1 MRLFKI
7 WIRDVFWFVPLG
19 PGTTVTESKPHL
31 ESDAP
36 PCRFITCMV
45 LFLPCRRYDT
55 RLYHRGLENNSTH
68 LRPIIQ
74 INFGSKE
81 AIERDYLQLKKNYG
95 DTSLLA
101 MPILREEL

>member
-1 MRLFKI
+1 M
-7 WIRDVFWFVPLG
+7 
-19 PGTTVTESKPHL
+19 
-31 ESDAP
+31 
-36 PCRFITCMV
+36 
-45 LFLPCRRYDT
+45 
-55 RLYHRGLENNSTH
+55 YHRGLENNSTH